1 MKRLLF
7 LLVLTLIF
15 GNAYSQ
21 SDSILQFIF
30 VPHPRSEDKVHQT
43 VLPSIE
49 KIDFTKYNMIFLG
62 GDITYY
68 TSINR
73 VSMDYCN
80 NLFNLGSPNTLW
92 TMGNHDLSS
101 PALVEEYTG
110 RKRFYTYFR
119 DGITFMVLDTE
130 LDSEGFNSSFI
141 SGDQLEMIKTVSD
154 TISTSATLIVLHGRL
169 IWMVDNPVF
178 YEKIDSVAESTK
190 QLDTTN
196 FFQEVYPL
204 LQIISNKGINVYCL
218 GGDKSKINIE
228 YFTEDNIVFLTSTMA
243 PEFPDSINDVMVF
256 KYNQNTSFLSWNFVR
271 LDKIEKKNSNPVFLK
286 HSIIQP
292 NYLKVSKFAGTME
305 ICVEL
310 SSESKENELV
320 QVYSISG
327 VLCYSVSVKPGEKI
341 ILPIK
346 NEGVYIVRNLT
357 DLKTCYTSVIL
368 PVTR

>member
-1 MKRLLF
+1 
-7 LLVLTLIF
+7 
-15 GNAYSQ
+15 
-21 SDSILQFIF
+21 
-30 VPHPRSEDKVHQT
+30 
-43 VLPSIE
+43 
-49 KIDFTKYNMIFLG
+49 
-62 GDITYY
+62 
-68 TSINR
+68 
-73 VSMDYCN
+73 MDYCN

-130 LDSEGFNSSFI
+130 LDSEGFKSSFI

-154 TISTSATLIVLHGRL
+154 TISTSGSMIVLHGRL
-169 IWMVDNPVF
+169 LWMVDNPAF

-357 DLKTCYTSVIL
+357 GLKTCYTSMIL